1 MSYKTRVPVRGVIML
16 NVGMDKAVL
25 VKGWKSGASWS
36 FPRGK
41 IDQNED
47 DRDCAI
53 RETYEETGFDLTGMV
68 GSKDKIDINIR
79 EQDMRLYIAP
89 GVPEDFEFAP
99 RTRKE
104 ISVCDRGGFSVAC
117 VAILTPSPNRK
128 LPGISCRSF
137 RDTRSRRVSENRTI
151 FAPESSFWS
160 RHSFESCASGSRRT
174 GSCGLSNSKE
184 LQCRYRSRWLQPLRI
199 SSSEK
204 LD

>member
-1 MSYKTRVPVRGVIML
+1 MPNLHLRQFIHQLLNHVPRSLISHIPLWKTETAFTEFMSYKTRVPVRGVIML
-16 NVGMDKAVL
+16 NVNMDKAVL

-68 GSKDKIDINIR
+68 GAEDKIDINIR

-89 GVPEDFEFAP
+89 GVPEDFRFAP

-104 ISVCDRGGFSVAC
+104 ISVCG
-117 VAILTPSPNRK
+117 
-128 LPGISCRSF
+128 
-137 RDTRSRRVSENRTI
+137 
-151 FAPESSFWS
+151 
-160 RHSFESCASGSRRT
+160 
-174 GSCGLSNSKE
+174 
-184 LQCRYRSRWLQPLRI
+184 
-199 SSSEK
+199 
-204 LD
+204 